1 MHGRVVKTKIVH
13 FRLESHWNWMKIYQ
27 SVSDLSD
34 KGILRGILKFLLFFF
49 SFFLVC
55 LFLVCVPFSLIQVF
69 MIFFSVILF
78 LNKYPVT
85 ICWKRKPWIP
95 KLSWLNIIFMP
106 WKWDAFKEQCI
117 YTCLWCWV
125 LHACY
130 SKLSQVFQVCGNPEL
145 TKRSTDDFF
154 LEGNNRQRRE
164 NDAALPKKSAD
175 VTLES

>member
-1 MHGRVVKTKIVH
+1 M
-13 FRLESHWNWMKIYQ
+13 S
-27 SVSDLSD
+27 
-34 KGILRGILKFLLFFF
+34 
-49 SFFLVC
+49 
-55 LFLVCVPFSLIQVF
+55 
-69 MIFFSVILF
+69 
-78 LNKYPVT
+78 
-85 ICWKRKPWIP
+85 
-95 KLSWLNIIFMP
+95 

-130 SKLSQVFQVCGNPEL
+130 SKLSQVFQGCGKPEL

>member
-13 FRLESHWNWMKIYQ
+13 FRLESLWNWMKIYQ

-34 KGILRGILKFLLFFF
+34 KGILRVFWNFSFFF
-49 SFFLVC
+49 QFFLVC
-55 LFLVCVPFSLIQVF
+55 LFLVCVPFSLIQVL

-95 KLSWLNIIFMP
+95 KLSWLDIIFMP
-106 WKWDAFKEQCI
+106 CI